1 MADAMGDKRLA
12 ELRAQATDGYAVLGS
27 TLAEVLAEVDR
38 LRATVARVE
47 AWAVQWPRQWQPSWM
62 KPETFDQGV
71 GAAAQDVLAAI
82 RGDDEDEQD
91 DAQQRSEQAEEQQLV
106 DGLTEVQRDYFE
118 ILESLDEGGRMRFR
132 IAQAKRDLRAKNEA
146 GRG

>member
-1 MADAMGDKRLA
+1 MSDEQLA
-12 ELRAQATDGYAVLGS
+12 TLRVVVREPSLTAPTR
-27 TLAEVLAEVDR
+27 AEVAALIVEVDR

-71 GAAAQDVLAAI
+71 GAAAHDVLAAI
-82 RGDDEDEQD
+82 PGDDEEGQD
-91 DAQQRSEQAEEQQLV
+91 DAQQRSEQAEEAALR
-106 DGLTEVQRDYFE
+106 DGLTESQHTYFE
-118 ILESLDEGGRMRFR
+118 ILESLDDGGRMRFR
-132 IAQAKRDLRAKNEA
+132 IARAKADLRERNEA